1 MAVFTWIET
10 WYNPR
15 RRHSALGY
23 ESPINFEVDYDSC
36 FALRKCT

>member
-1 MAVFTWIET
+1 VFNYIET

-23 ESPINFEVDYDSC
+23 VSPNQYESLLPI
-36 FALRKCT
+36 AA